1 MLGREWS
8 LIGAV
13 MPVGFQY
20 AVIEVRRTAGPPE
33 RFVLAYPDERSLRDL
48 IAAPNIVGCGFTTR
62 TQAQAHI
69 EEQIRGL
76 SRNQWQKDRCGRR
89 REMDRPSP
97 GAKQRLRGLRLME
110 AGTIVRSLFRR
121 AIVAALLTFRS
132 T

>member
-69 EEQIRGL
+69 EEKLHRL
-76 SRNQWQKDRCGRR
+76 SRSQWQKDPCGWRR
-89 REMDRPSP
+89 YVDRQSL
-97 GAKQRLRGLRLME
+97 GVKQLLRALRPFE
-110 AGTIVRSLFRR
+110 TGTIVRGFLRR
-121 AIVAALLTFRS
+121 AVATALLTFRS